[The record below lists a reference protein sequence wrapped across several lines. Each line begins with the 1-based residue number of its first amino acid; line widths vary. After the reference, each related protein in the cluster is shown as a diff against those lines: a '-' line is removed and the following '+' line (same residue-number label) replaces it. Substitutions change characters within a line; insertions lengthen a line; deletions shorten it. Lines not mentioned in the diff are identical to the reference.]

1 MNILPSH
8 KNQLQYLEHSKI
20 VKVDD
25 KVAYTKDF
33 KSKEFYF
40 SIPYGNTSVLLLG
53 PGTSI
58 TQAAMHHLVSEGV
71 LVGFTGGDGMPVFS
85 GSLSEYRPTQYC
97 QEWLNKWSNIDWRI
111 EVAKHFQRKRILLV
125 NANWP
130 KILKDYDIED
140 KVAEIGDIFEQGLL
154 KAKTK
159 ESILGYEANYAKSLY
174 KLLSQTFDIKFKRVP
189 QSKSDLVNE
198 LIDSQNYYAYGIAGA
213 TLWTLG
219 IPYAFP
225 VLHGDTR
232 RGALVFDLA
241 DIIKDSFLLPIA
253 FLSCYN
259 NIEKQNHKKEC
270 VKVLNLQQTMTILFE
285 EVKKALELKC

>member
-8 KNQLQYLEHSKI
+8 KNQIQYLEHSKI
-20 VKVDD
+20 VKIDD

-33 KSKEFYF
+33 KSKEFF
-40 SIPYGNTSVLLLG
+40 FAIPYGNTSVLLLG

-58 TQAAMHHLVSEGV
+58 TQSAMHHLVLEGV

-97 QEWLNKWSNIDWRI
+97 QNWIKRWDDINWRLKVAKKFQMKRI
-111 EVAKHFQRKRILLV
+111 ELV
-125 NANWP
+125 NINWP
-130 KILKDYDIED
+130 KILKGYDVED
-140 KVAEIGDIFEQGLL
+140 KLNEIGHTFEEGLL
-154 KAKTK
+154 KANTK

-174 KLLSQTFDIKFKRVP
+174 KLLAQTFNVKFKRNP
-189 QSKSDLVNE
+189 QEKNDLVNE

-225 VLHGDTR
+225 VLHGETR

-241 DIIKDSFLLPIA
+241 DIIKDAFLLPIA
-253 FLSCYN
+253 FLSSYN

-270 VKVLNLQQTMTILFE
+270 VKILNLQQTMTILFD
-285 EVKKALELKC
+285 EVKKAVEL